1 MGKAE
6 NIYLSAT
13 AFYHVSMHTIDHLFD
28 VTDSSQSIQQ
38 QEIIDKCAAL
48 LFEAEEESPELE
60 KNLAS
65 LQVSQYAEL
74 SEMVIPFIVNTSFA
88 CELFIKSILT
98 YLNIK
103 YPTRGNDGHNLTILF
118 PLLPP
123 EMQNTIISSV
133 AHSYFGNFQDELKN
147 IQLAFDGLRYWFEK
161 HPQHVS
167 LLFLNAFCDSLYE
180 QATQSLAVTN
190 TDPHKNQS

>member
-1 MGKAE
+1 MSKAE
-6 NIYLSAT
+6 NIFLSAT
-13 AFYHVSMHTIDHLFD
+13 AFYRVSAHTIDLLFNEP
-28 VTDSSQSIQQ
+28 SQSTHQHPPI
-38 QEIIDKCAAL
+38 EKCATL
-48 LFEAEEESPELE
+48 LLDAEDESSEWGKVLP
-60 KNLAS
+60 S
-65 LQVSQYAEL
+65 LQASQYEEHP
-74 SEMVIPFIVNTSFA
+74 EMVIPFIVNATFA
-88 CELFIKSILT
+88 CELFMKSILT
-98 YLNIK
+98 FLNK
-103 YPTRGNDGHNLTILF
+103 PYPTRGREGHDLTRLF

-190 TDPHKNQS
+190 TDPQKNQS